1 MAPTNDQRQA
11 LFTERLRR
19 EMDFP
24 RRSAEERAAQYDRE
38 AQKFLK
44 MAEAETVARIRA
56 QLAALA
62 EQYHELALSLRSARK
77 IGR

>member
-1 MAPTNDQRQA
+1 VHGIASNLSRNGNNNG
-11 LFTERLRR
+11 R

-24 RRSAEERAAQYDRE
+24 TRSAEERAAQYDRE